1 MRNHW
6 NVLDSNSDKQQ
17 LMKIFELYRAD
28 LKQYLQAVEHS
39 FMQHIIKSVPDF
51 NWVAFGQLFDSRKN
65 IIDEQLLDTLLSFED
80 PDSFK
85 SFIKDYRNSYQEEE
99 LFKTI
104 KSTKI
109 PETKKVKGKDNIF
122 AGGTAGSDMF
132 GQGLKAPLPKK
143 PATKQAK

>member
-1 MRNHW
+1 
-6 NVLDSNSDKQQ
+6 
-17 LMKIFELYRAD
+17 MKIFELYRAD

-85 SFIKDYRNSYQEEE
+85 SFIKDYRNSY
-99 LFKTI
+99 
-104 KSTKI
+104 
-109 PETKKVKGKDNIF
+109 
-122 AGGTAGSDMF
+122 
-132 GQGLKAPLPKK
+132 
-143 PATKQAK
+143 

>member
-1 MRNHW
+1 MPGTPEDLKFDQIISALQEIVIDSDFEKTLTKFMRNHW

-85 SFIKDYRNSYQEEE
+85 SFIKDYRNSY
-99 LFKTI
+99 
-104 KSTKI
+104 
-109 PETKKVKGKDNIF
+109 
-122 AGGTAGSDMF
+122 
-132 GQGLKAPLPKK
+132 
-143 PATKQAK
+143 